1 MTRVE
6 YVINTIAPY
15 ETDGIKNNASEW
27 FDGEIAE
34 KIHTRDKLQNDDD
47 DDDDDDN
54 NNSDNNDDDDDDDD
68 DNNNNNKS
76 KKMYVDEET
85 YKRGPQLSSKF
96 NSKKERNIP

>member
-1 MTRVE
+1 MRQTE
-6 YVINTIAPY
+6 LKTTQANGLM
-15 ETDGIKNNASEW
+15 E
-27 FDGEIAE
+27 
-34 KIHTRDKLQNDDD
+34 KLQRKYTREINYKMMMMMIDDD

-54 NNSDNNDDDDDDDD
+54 NNNNNNNSDNNDDDDN
-68 DNNNNNKS
+68 NNNNNKS